1 MDMQTSVDMFPI
13 KNGIKGDALL
23 SLLFNLALEY
33 DIRKVRENHKLLKFN
48 GTHQVII
55 YGDGV
60 NLQGQTIHTISFISP
75 L

>member
-1 MDMQTSVDMFPI
+1 MDMQTFVDMFPI
-13 KNGIKGDALL
+13 KNGVKVDALL

-33 DIRKVRENHKLLKFN
+33 AIRKVRANHMYLKFK

-55 YGDGV
+55 YGHDV
-60 NLQGQTIHTISFISP
+60 NSQGQTIHTISFISP